1 MLVVIKYLFEFL
13 LEFVLLCSFSKKK
26 TDYLFKAQRPDDYR
40 TYYTNRP
47 LLELTLDFAKSL
59 TYAPD
64 SSDAFKDAERFL
76 FAIPKTKVNELIL
89 LENYPDYL
97 IPKHV

>member
-13 LEFVLLCSFSKKK
+13 LEFVLLCSFSKE
-26 TDYLFKAQRPDDYR
+26 TDYLLKAQRPDDYR

-76 FAIPKTKVNELIL
+76 VLFRRQK
-89 LENYPDYL
+89 
-97 IPKHV
+97 